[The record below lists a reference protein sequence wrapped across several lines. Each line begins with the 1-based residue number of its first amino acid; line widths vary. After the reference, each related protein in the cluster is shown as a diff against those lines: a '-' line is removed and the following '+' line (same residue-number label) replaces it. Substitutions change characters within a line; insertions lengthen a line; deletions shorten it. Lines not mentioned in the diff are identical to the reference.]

1 MPGAAEGVPHHVE
14 PLGYRR
20 SPGTAPWA
28 PNAPRRRCTSSRASR
43 GPRFT
48 GSAEHVT
55 SRTGDA
61 WRRGHGG
68 RVPGIRRPRSGQR
81 PVDSLSAMPGSRT
94 RVSENEEGA
103 TAGVAATPDAR
114 RTGDGCRA
122 SAGRHP
128 GEGRPKLFQRCPA
141 PARATRRTMRGVT
154 AGVRSLRMC
163 RRRFEHVWAHSQGGH
178 PREGRNE
185 EACIGGEEGRRD
197 ARRWPTPLE
206 DNERLTPPQGGEP
219 ERRRDERRMRRQA
232 GIPEKRPQGRCASR
246 RKGTPMVPV
255 VATTT
260 ELRTWHPCE

>member
-28 PNAPRRRCTSSRASR
+28 PNATGHRCAPSRASR

-68 RVPGIRRPRSGQR
+68 RVPGIRRPLAGRRQT
-81 PVDSLSAMPGSRT
+81 VALSAVPGSRT
-94 RVSENEEGA
+94 RDSENEEGA
-103 TAGVAATPDAR
+103 
-114 RTGDGCRA
+114 
-122 SAGRHP
+122 
-128 GEGRPKLFQRCPA
+128 
-141 PARATRRTMRGVT
+141 T

-178 PREGRNE
+178 PREERNG
-185 EACIGGEEGRRD
+185 EACIGDGAGRRD
-197 ARRWPTPLE
+197 ARRWPTPTE
-206 DNERLTPPQGGEP
+206 EEVRPTPPQGGEP
-219 ERRRDERRMRRQA
+219 ERRRDER
-232 GIPEKRPQGRCASR
+232 
-246 RKGTPMVPV
+246 
-255 VATTT
+255 
-260 ELRTWHPCE
+260 